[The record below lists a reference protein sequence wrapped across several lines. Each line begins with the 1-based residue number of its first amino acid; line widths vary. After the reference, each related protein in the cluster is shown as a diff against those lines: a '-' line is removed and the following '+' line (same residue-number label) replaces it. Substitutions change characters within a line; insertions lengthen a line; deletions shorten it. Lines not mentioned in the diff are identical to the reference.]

1 MGRAVLLGDAVDDT
15 VVTSAVD
22 DAEGSH
28 PAAPSATTNVRVAMP
43 TNGLLTPDRPHLSSP
58 ANSQSRTQHE
68 SRWSR
73 PRGSVDVDVDSLPGP
88 EGAL

>member
-28 PAAPSATTNVRVAMP
+28 PAAPSATTNGRVAMP
-43 TNGLLTPDRPHLSSP
+43 TNGVLTPNAQMPTAH
-58 ANSQSRTQHE
+58 AAAAH
-68 SRWSR
+68 
-73 PRGSVDVDVDSLPGP
+73 
-88 EGAL
+88 

>member
-1 MGRAVLLGDAVDDT
+1 

-43 TNGLLTPDRPHLSSP
+43 TNGLLTPDAQMPTAH
-58 ANSQSRTQHE
+58 AAAAH
-68 SRWSR
+68 
-73 PRGSVDVDVDSLPGP
+73 
-88 EGAL
+88 